1 MSKEDHIEMSSNN
14 FPESDDSG
22 FDTLDEAKVLAA
34 EETEDSTIAVWY
46 ETAPDGQKVIFL
58 NIGNATINM
67 SEQDL
72 YRLTKLTQISAKKLL
87 NID

>member
-1 MSKEDHIEMSSNN
+1 MSKDEHVELSPDN
-14 FPESDDSG
+14 FPESEDPG
-22 FDTLDEAKVLAA
+22 FDTLDETKVLAA
-34 EETEDSTIAVWY
+34 EETEDSTIAIWY
-46 ETAPDGQKVIFL
+46 ETGPNNQKVIFL

-67 SEQDL
+67 TEQDL